1 MSNPIDSVNGKPAQ
15 GSTGDSPD
23 QTAETIQVDQGGRSA
38 TPQSPVPAGGSP
50 NGAGESPARPH
61 SHAHAGKKVESG
73 GIAQFFVEHREVSWL
88 ALIAVLVWGGLAY
101 TRLGQQEDPTIPQ
114 RTAMLVTQFPGA
126 TASKVEELVSKPL
139 ERKISELKSIE
150 EIKTTSRPGISTMTI
165 KQLPGSTATID
176 QQWDK
181 VRAKL
186 FEVQLP
192 EGTRQ
197 PWLNTDFGN
206 TITLLIGLV
215 SPPITDAECVARAK
229 LLREKLAEAR
239 SGAPSTNRAAFAA
252 FVPSLSPQYR
262 EVLTGRL
269 ETALRTAGLA
279 KEVRMAQGR
288 SFILADLETSASRAD
303 LERFIADFTRTV
315 TGTDREL
322 FHPDFTQPLVLIGD
336 EDPLP
341 QIRAHAP
348 PRYSYRTLELLARD
362 FEDELKQVESIGKV
376 TKVAIVQESVYLL
389 FSDANIAGYGLTPKM
404 VTDSISARNAVIP
417 GGTVRTEGR
426 NFPVQLSGEYKT
438 EQDMLGTVVGLSR
451 ENAPVYLRDVFD
463 VRRMYESPIPY
474 KVDVLGRTGTNGPLD
489 MRRAVMVA
497 VEMRDGKIIRHFNE
511 DVTKVVDSMKQRS
524 PENLE
529 FRVLSDQPTAVEH
542 RIHHFVRA
550 FIEAVI
556 IVIIVSL
563 FLMDWRSALVL
574 ATAVPLTVAMTL
586 IAMQMLNIPLQQI
599 SIASLIIA
607 LGMLVDVPVVAADGI
622 NRELHKGEQRLRAAW
637 LGPLRLRHPMVF
649 GTLINIF
656 AFLPLLMLTGD
667 KGEFMKS
674 LPIVISVSLLA
685 ALLVSVTFTPLIS
698 YYVLRGQKGLDEG
711 GEVRSFFLFRWVDK
725 GLAAVLPHYRGALE
739 KSLKRPWRVLG
750 AGYSALALSCLLVP
764 HLGSQFFPPAERNQ
778 LLVDVETP
786 TTDSLTSMRNTMDEV
801 VNMIKRHEEVT
812 SAAVFS
818 GGTAPRFYYNVEP
831 KEPANYLAQVIIN
844 TRHAHEVEPLL
855 VKLRQE
861 LDRSVPGARCVVK
874 QLEQGPPVK
883 EPIQIRLSGDNLD
896 QLRLLADQTAAELRS
911 AGGYHVFDDLGLRMP
926 NIQIDIDQDRANSLG
941 LNNEHIGQVAQA
953 AFTGLRVTEL
963 REGDRLIPVLIR
975 GRIEDRS
982 EAEKIRGLYVL
993 TPDGKNVPFESFATV
1008 KVQPEFVTI
1017 PHYNQLRT
1025 VTVKAYAPFGELP
1038 SEILNRARPGLAK
1051 IKLEPGYEM
1060 KFAGEDKE
1068 LRENKAEMGLVMKI
1082 SLALIALTM
1091 VLQFSSV
1098 VKSVVVMLTVPLGL
1112 IGALLGLWITDSPL
1126 GFMALLA
1133 MVSLAG
1139 VMVSHIIVLSDF
1151 IEEARAK
1158 GLPLEEALVQAGLAR
1173 LRPVLVTV
1181 LATVGG
1187 LIPLFLTGG
1196 ALWHPLTAVHI
1207 VGLLLATVLTLVMLP
1222 TLYYVFCAKLKFI
1235 K

>member
-1 MSNPIDSVNGKPAQ
+1 MSKHVENKN
-15 GSTGDSPD
+15 
-23 QTAETIQVDQGGRSA
+23 
-38 TPQSPVPAGGSP
+38 
-50 NGAGESPARPH
+50 
-61 SHAHAGKKVESG
+61 ESG
-73 GIAQFFVEHREVSWL
+73 GIAQFCVEHREVSWL
-88 ALIAVLVWGGLAY
+88 ALIAVLLWGAVAY
-101 TRLGQQEDPTIPQ
+101 TKLGQQEDPTIPQ
-114 RTAMLVTQFPGA
+114 RTAMLVTVFPGA

-150 EIKTTSRPGISTMTI
+150 EIKSTSRPGISTMTI
-165 KQLPGSTATID
+165 KQLPGKTATID
-176 QQWDK
+176 QEWDK
-181 VRAKL
+181 VRAKI

-192 EGTRQ
+192 DGARQ

-206 TITLLIGLV
+206 TITLLFGLV
-215 SPPITDAECVARAK
+215 SPPITDAECVARAN
-229 LLREKLAEAR
+229 LLRQALAELR
-239 SGAPSTNRAAFAA
+239 KGVSSTNHAAVAAF
-252 FVPSLSPQYR
+252 FPPSISQSYR
-262 EVLTGRL
+262 ETLRGRF
-269 ETALRTAGLA
+269 ESAMRGSGFA
-279 KEVRMAQGR
+279 KEVRTVQGQ
-288 SFILADLETSASRAD
+288 SFILVDLETSARRAD
-303 LERFIADFTRTV
+303 IERFTADFTRTV

-322 FHPDFTQPLVLIGD
+322 YHPDFTPPILLIGE

-341 QIRAHAP
+341 QIRASAP

-362 FEDELKQVESIGKV
+362 FEDTLKQVESVGKV

-389 FSDANIAGYGLTPKM
+389 FSDANIAGYGLTPDGVM
-404 VTDSISARNAVIP
+404 NAIGARNAVIP
-417 GGTVRTEGR
+417 GGTMRTEGR

-438 EQDMLGTVVGLSR
+438 ERDMLGTMVGINR
-451 ENAPVYLRDVFD
+451 AGAPVYLRDAFE

-474 KVDVLGRTGTNGPLD
+474 QADVLGRARETGPLD
-489 MRRAVMVA
+489 SRRAVMVA
-497 VEMRDGKIIRHFNE
+497 VEMRGGKIIRHFNE
-511 DVTKVVDSMKQRS
+511 DVMKVVETMKART
-524 PENLE
+524 PEGLE

-542 RIHHFVRA
+542 RIHHFVRC
-550 FIEAVI
+550 FIEAVV
-556 IVIIVSL
+556 IVIIVGL

-586 IAMQMLNIPLQQI
+586 IGMQLLHIPLQQI

-607 LGMLVDVPVVAADGI
+607 LGMLVDVPVVASDGI
-622 NRELHKGEQRLRAAW
+622 NRELHRGESRLRAAW
-637 LGPLRLRHPMVF
+637 LGPLHLRHPMVF

-656 AFLPLLMLTGD
+656 AFLPLLLLSGD

-674 LPIVISVSLLA
+674 LPIVITISLLA

-698 YYVLRGQKGLDEG
+698 YYVLRGQKGFDEG
-711 GEVRSFFLFRWVDK
+711 GEVRSFFLFRYVDK
-725 GLAAVLPHYRGALE
+725 ALMAVLPHYRGALE
-739 KSLKRPWRVLG
+739 KSLKRPLLVLG
-750 AGYSALALSCLLVP
+750 IGYSVLAACCLLVP
-764 HLGSQFFPPAERNQ
+764 FLGSQFFPPAERNQ
-778 LLVDVETP
+778 LLVDIELP
-786 TTDSLTSMRNTMDEV
+786 SSDSLASMRTTVDHAV
-801 VNMIKRHEEVT
+801 ALIKGHEEVV

-831 KEPANYLAQVIIN
+831 KEPANYLAQILIN
-844 TRHAHEVEPLL
+844 TRHADDVTGLL

-861 LDRSVPGARCVVK
+861 LDQSVPGARCVVK

-883 EPIQIRLSGDNLD
+883 EPIQIRLSGENLD
-896 QLRLLADQTAAELRS
+896 KLRLMADQVARELRA

-941 LNNEHIGQVAQA
+941 LNNKQIGNVAQA
-953 AFTGLRVTEL
+953 SFTGLEVTEL

-982 EAEKIRGLYVL
+982 EAEKIRGLYVQ
-993 TPDGKNVPFESFATV
+993 TPDGKSVPFESFSTLE
-1008 KVQPEFVTI
+1008 VQPEFVTI

-1038 SEILNRARPGLAK
+1038 SQILDRARAGIAK
-1051 IKLEPGYEM
+1051 IKLDPGYEL

-1068 LRENKAEMGLVMKI
+1068 LRENKGEMRIVMLI

-1098 VKSVVVMLTVPLGL
+1098 LKSVVVMLTVPLGL
-1112 IGALLGLWITDSPL
+1112 IGAVLGLFVTHSPL

-1158 GLPLEEALVQAGLAR
+1158 GLALEQALVQAGLAR